1 MKEYRLGIVLTIVI
15 SVCLIGT
22 IVFMNYGDTGSA
34 DKKEL
39 KTDDNVKEKKV
50 KKEKANKDKNEDDAD
65 AGTCMAGNLVAEKTW
80 EMPKDLKEISGITWM
95 GQDRVG
101 AVDDNAGA
109 IFIFNLASEKVEKQ
123 IKFSQSADYEGISY
137 VNGNFFVMLSD
148 GHLYEVN
155 PNGKILEQYTLPLTT
170 TDNVE
175 SLYFDA
181 PNNRLLL
188 AQKDGPE
195 GSGVKEI
202 YSFDLAGRKL
212 DKKAV
217 YKIDLADP
225 VVNCGAEE
233 KKGKKGKKK
242 NNGIEIRPSELAIHP
257 KTREIFIADGPN
269 QRVLVLSPEGTPKYY
284 LGADKKLFPQIE
296 GLMFSPEGDL
306 YISTEGIKEAGKISK
321 VSIVMGE

>member
-34 DKKEL
+34 GEKEA
-39 KTDDNVKEKKV
+39 KAEVKEEKK
-50 KKEKANKDKNEDDAD
+50 KDKSDKGNKETKE
-65 AGTCMAGNLVAEKTW
+65 AGTGECAAGNLVADKTW
-80 EMPKDLKEISGITWM
+80 EMPKELKEISGITWM

-109 IFIFNLASEKVEKQ
+109 VFIYNIASEKIEKQ
-123 IKFSQSADYEGISY
+123 VKFSPPADYEGLAY
-137 VNGNFFVMLSD
+137 VNGNFFVMRSD
-148 GHLYEVN
+148 GHMYEVDQS
-155 PNGKILEQYTLPLTT
+155 GKVLNQYALPLTT
-170 TDNVE
+170 VDNIE
-175 SLYFDA
+175 SLCFDA
-181 PNNRLLL
+181 PNNRLLI
-188 AQKDGPE
+188 AQKDGPK

-202 YSFDLAGRKL
+202 YSFDLAARTL
-212 DKKAV
+212 DKEAV

-225 VVNCGAEE
+225 VVSCGAEE

-242 NNGIEIRPSELAIHP
+242 NSDKEIRPSELAINP
-257 KTREIFIADGPN
+257 KNGEMFIADGPN
-269 QRVLVLSPEGTPKYY
+269 QRILVLSPDGVPKHY

-306 YISTEGIKEAGKISK
+306 YISTEGIKEKGKISK